1 MSTVCFYAQF
11 TASKL
16 GVNSLTVT
24 WDVERITRSDGT
36 RSALVTGGAN
46 SITVGRR
53 GLYGYVLTGADLATY
68 DYVATAI
75 TATTTVDAQEVP
87 ALWTLWSDTAPD
99 SSGVTTL
106 LSRLT
111 SARAGYL
118 DLLNSYLDSA
128 VSAIKTVVDAV
139 KAKTDNLPTD
149 PADESLIE
157 AAITAATSPLATSS
171 ALAAVAGYVDT
182 EVAAIKAKTDNLPLD
197 PASMADVQTA
207 LDALAVPDNAAIAAI
222 QAKTDN
228 LPIDPASMTDVQTAL
243 DALASPE
250 NITVNAVVAISAIEA
265 EQLHSGEL
273 AIKMHYATR
282 QSIHSTIMYDL
293 SAATK
298 LWIACKR
305 RMSIQTPD
313 DKSLF
318 FVEKTD
324 GLVYLDKEIYATP
337 EHGSLTITGE
347 PGNWDIVFYLHQDAA
362 SLLEQYVGDDCV
374 MEMKALVSEII
385 DPVYITGGRCE
396 FSVGVVQAVE

>member
-1 MSTVCFYAQF
+1 
-11 TASKL
+11 
-16 GVNSLTVT
+16 
-24 WDVERITRSDGT
+24 
-36 RSALVTGGAN
+36 
-46 SITVGRR
+46 
-53 GLYGYVLTGADLATY
+53 
-68 DYVATAI
+68 
-75 TATTTVDAQEVP
+75 
-87 ALWTLWSDTAPD
+87 
-99 SSGVTTL
+99 
-106 LSRLT
+106 
-111 SARAGYL
+111 
-118 DLLNSYLDSA
+118 
-128 VSAIKTVVDAV
+128 
-139 KAKTDNLPTD
+139 
-149 PADESLIE
+149 
-157 AAITAATSPLATSS
+157 
-171 ALAAVAGYVDT
+171 
-182 EVAAIKAKTDNLPLD
+182 
-197 PASMADVQTA
+197 
-207 LDALAVPDNAAIAAI
+207 
-222 QAKTDN
+222 
-228 LPIDPASMTDVQTAL
+228 MTDVQTAL